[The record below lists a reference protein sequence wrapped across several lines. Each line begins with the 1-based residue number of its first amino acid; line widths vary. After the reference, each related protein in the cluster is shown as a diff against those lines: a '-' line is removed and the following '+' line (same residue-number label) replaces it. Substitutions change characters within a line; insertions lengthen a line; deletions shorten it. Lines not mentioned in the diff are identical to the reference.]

1 MHQYTY
7 IRTFQEKM
15 KLQNYLTIVVL
26 KKKSSTTSIELAVC
40 WAVSEVASETC
51 ESLSSWNQNY

>member
-1 MHQYTY
+1 
-7 IRTFQEKM
+7 M

-40 WAVSEVASETC
+40 LAVSEVASETC